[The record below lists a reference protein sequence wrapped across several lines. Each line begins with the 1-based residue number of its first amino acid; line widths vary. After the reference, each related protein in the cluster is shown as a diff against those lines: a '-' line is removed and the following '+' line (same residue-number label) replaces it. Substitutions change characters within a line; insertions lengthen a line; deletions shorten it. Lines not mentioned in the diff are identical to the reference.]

1 MPFDFTYL
9 WLILRV
15 LLAILEINT
24 TTLVC
29 LWFVIGSVFAF
40 ATGFIT
46 RSLLVQ
52 LAVFAV
58 SSGVALAITRP
69 IAAKAF
75 NRRHTPTNFDM
86 LIGKTRTVVQDIPA
100 GGRGRVQVDGLS
112 WLARSD
118 TELKKGDSAR
128 ILSISGATLT
138 VTSAAKVK
146 Q

>member
-15 LLAILEINT
+15 ILAILEINT

-29 LWFVIGSVFAF
+29 LWFVVGSVFAF

-46 RSLLVQ
+46 DNILIQLV
-52 LAVFAV
+52 VFAIA
-58 SSGVALAITRP
+58 SGVALAITKP
-69 IAAKAF
+69 IATRAF

-86 LIGKTRTVVQDIPA
+86 LIGKTRTVVRDIPA
-100 GGRGRVQVDGLS
+100 GGKGRVQVDGLS
-112 WLARSD
+112 WLARS
-118 TELKKGDSAR
+118 EEGLKKGDSVR
-128 ILSISGATLT
+128 IMDITGATLT
-138 VTSAAKVK
+138 VCPASKIK